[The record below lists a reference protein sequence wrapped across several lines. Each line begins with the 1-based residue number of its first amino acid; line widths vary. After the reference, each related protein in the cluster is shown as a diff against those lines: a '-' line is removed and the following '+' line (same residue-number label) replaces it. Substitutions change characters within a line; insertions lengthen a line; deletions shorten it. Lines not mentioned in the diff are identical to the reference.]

1 MEFSTKDRTGKTN
14 RDIRVE
20 TNDPDNSKF
29 KLKLTGYVKELVIID
44 PSKKIL
50 TQAFISGTVGEK
62 ISKVV
67 TLIPDAGE
75 PLQIINTTT
84 LNKKDFRYKMA
95 EIEIDGKKA
104 YQFII
109 ENISMTAGR
118 YLDKIFIFTDSMVR
132 NPLTIMVNGD
142 IRAPKPENSVSSTLN

>member
-1 MEFSTKDRTGKTN
+1 
-14 RDIRVE
+14 
-20 TNDPDNSKF
+20 
-29 KLKLTGYVKELVIID
+29 VKELVIID
-44 PSKKIL
+44 PSKKVL
-50 TQAFISGTVGEK
+50 TQAFLFGAVGEK

-67 TLIPDAGE
+67 TLIPDASQ
-75 PLQIINTTT
+75 PLQVINAST

-95 EIEIDGKKA
+95 EIEIDGEKA

-109 ENISMTAGR
+109 ENTSMTAGR

-142 IRAPKPENSVSSTLN
+142 IRASKPENSVSPTLN

>member
-1 MEFSTKDRTGKTN
+1 MKLSTKGRIGKIN

-29 KLKLTGYVKELVIID
+29 KLKLTGQVKELVIID

-50 TQAFISGTVGEK
+50 TQAFIHGTVGEK

-67 TLIPDAGE
+67 TLIPDASE
-75 PLQIINTTT
+75 PLQILHTNT
-84 LNKKDFRYKMA
+84 LNVKDFRYKME

-104 YQFII
+104 YQFVI

-142 IRAPKPENSVSSTLN
+142 IRAPRPENKAAGN

>member
-1 MEFSTKDRTGKTN
+1 
-14 RDIRVE
+14 
-20 TNDPDNSKF
+20 
-29 KLKLTGYVKELVIID
+29 LKLTGQVKELVIID
-44 PSKKIL
+44 PSKKVL
-50 TQAFISGTVGEK
+50 TQAFLFGTVGEK

-67 TLIPDAGE
+67 TLIPDASQ
-75 PLQIINTTT
+75 PLQVINAST

-95 EIEIDGKKA
+95 EIEIDGEKA

-109 ENISMTAGR
+109 ENTSMTAGR

-142 IRAPKPENSVSSTLN
+142 IRASKPENSVSPTLN